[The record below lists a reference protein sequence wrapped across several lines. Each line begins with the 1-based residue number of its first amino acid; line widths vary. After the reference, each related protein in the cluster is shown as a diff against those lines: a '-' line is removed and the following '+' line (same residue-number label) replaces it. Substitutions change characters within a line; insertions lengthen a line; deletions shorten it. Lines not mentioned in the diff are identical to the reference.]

1 MAHLKKALFRF
12 FFIFFCWIIAPWL
25 WLEII
30 PGVSLVTIYYR
41 RAMEWLVTIIN
52 GNFLHV
58 KEVLNMNGN
67 GSGDTS
73 YAWAEFYTIIIL
85 SILIAVIW
93 TVFDKNKQESKS
105 LSFWLHNLIRYN
117 IIMAGLNYG
126 IIKIFALQMPFP
138 NLSQLATPLGD
149 FLPMRFSWLFI
160 GYSQP
165 YEMFSGVME
174 IIVGLLLLYRRTIP
188 LGLIVGLGVF
198 TNVFLLNMCY
208 DIPVKLYSMQ
218 IVICC
223 VFLLVID
230 YRKYLNFFVFNKPTV
245 PTTGFAFRFT
255 KKWKRVGRIVLKTA
269 FIVLVV
275 VWNLYDCYNWYKEIH
290 QPETAVIP
298 YGVYHIKT
306 FKKNNEITHID
317 LTDTLTWK
325 DFIFDE
331 RNMGSIKTGDTTFMN
346 RYGRAYFIYE
356 TDKPKNTIYFKEG
369 RSDTLPL
376 FEMRYKLLDKN
387 QLQLQGVFKKD
398 TLFYELV
405 KAKQFP
411 LSKKQFH
418 WISEANR

>member
-1 MAHLKKALFRF
+1 MLRF
-12 FFIFFCWIIAPWL
+12 YFIFFLWMIAPWL

-30 PGVSLVTIYYR
+30 PGVSYVTIYYR
-41 RAMEWLVTIIN
+41 KAMEWIVTIVN

-85 SILIAVIW
+85 SLIIAGIW
-93 TVFDKNKQESKS
+93 SVFDKSKEESKT
-105 LSFWLHNLIRYN
+105 LSYWLHNLIRYN

-126 IIKIFALQMPFP
+126 IIKIFAMQMPFP

-165 YEMFSGVME
+165 YEMFSGVIE

-223 VFLLVID
+223 LFLLAID
-230 YRKYLNFFVFNKPTV
+230 YQKYLNFFIFSKPTV
-245 PTTGFAFRFT
+245 PTTAFAFRFT

-269 FIVLVV
+269 FILLVV
-275 VWNLYDCYNWYKEIH
+275 VWNLYDCYNWHKETN
-290 QPETAVIP
+290 QLETAVIP
-298 YGVYHIKT
+298 YGVYNIKT
-306 FKKNNEITHID
+306 LKKNNQVTPID
-317 LTDTLTWK
+317 LTDTLAWK
-325 DFIFDE
+325 DFVFDKG
-331 RNMGSIKTGDTTFMN
+331 RMGSIKTCDTVFRT
-346 RYGRAYFIYE
+346 RYGRGYFVY
-356 TDKPKNTIYFKEG
+356 
-369 RSDTLPL
+369 
-376 FEMRYKLLDKN
+376 
-387 QLQLQGVFKKD
+387 
-398 TLFYELV
+398 
-405 KAKQFP
+405 
-411 LSKKQFH
+411 
-418 WISEANR
+418 EANKSKRTPC